1 MNEVKDKVWFLREG
15 LFAKYVVALVGL
27 VVFVLAVNGAMEI
40 WITYGGIKR
49 SLADGMSE
57 KAEATAKRIEQS
69 MADLERQIS
78 WVTRASST
86 KTEERRADYAQL
98 LRQVPQVSQLSL
110 LNAQGREQLRHTR
123 QTVTLDSNAD
133 FSRDVR
139 FIETVR
145 RGTSFAP
152 AYLRDQRPF
161 MSISLPHVA
170 MAASPSPRSTSAS
183 SPDFF
188 DDAQVGK
195 VAFAYVIDPK
205 GEVLA
210 SSAKGPEIGKNLS
223 ALPQVAAI
231 IPTGGRELTSGTDI
245 HGDAVLT
252 TAAAV
257 PRLGWHVFFEQ
268 PTAQALTPIR
278 DQLVRIALLIGLG
291 LVVAIIAGTIMARRM
306 LVPITALQAGARR
319 LGAGDF
325 GHRIEVKTADELEE
339 LANQFNGMAGQL
351 AATYSG
357 LEEKVKERT
366 RDLAQSINELKVLE
380 EVGRA
385 VASSL
390 DLNAVLPTV
399 AARALEITHADAV
412 LIYGYDADNHQFHLT
427 ELIGIDKSAEGAHR
441 AIDADNSPLGEAA
454 AQGEPI
460 AIPDLG

>member
-1 MNEVKDKVWFLREG
+1 MSEVKDKVWFLREG

-57 KAEATAKRIEQS
+57 KAEATAQ
-69 MADLERQIS
+69 AD
-78 WVTRASST
+78 RAVDGRPGAADQLGDPRLLDHGPS
-86 KTEERRADYAQL
+86 ERRADYAQL

-110 LNAQGREQLRHTR
+110 LSAQGREQLRHTR

-145 RGTSFAP
+145 RGTSFSP

-161 MSISLPHVA
+161 MSISLSHADGSITVA
-170 MAASPSPRSTSAS
+170 EIDLGFLA
-183 SPDFF
+183 DFF

-210 SSAKGPEIGKNLS
+210 SSARGPEVGKNLS

-245 HGDAVLT
+245 HGEAVLT
-252 TAAAV
+252 TEAAV

-351 AATYSG
+351 AADLFRPRREGEGADARSG
-357 LEEKVKERT
+357 AVDQRAQGARGSRPRGCL
-366 RDLAQSINELKVLE
+366 LARPQRRAAD
-380 EVGRA
+380 GRR
-385 VASSL
+385 
-390 DLNAVLPTV
+390 
-399 AARALEITHADAV
+399 ARARNHPCRCRAD
-412 LIYGYDADNHQFHLT
+412 LRL
-427 ELIGIDKSAEGAHR
+427 
-441 AIDADNSPLGEAA
+441 
-454 AQGEPI
+454 
-460 AIPDLG
+460 